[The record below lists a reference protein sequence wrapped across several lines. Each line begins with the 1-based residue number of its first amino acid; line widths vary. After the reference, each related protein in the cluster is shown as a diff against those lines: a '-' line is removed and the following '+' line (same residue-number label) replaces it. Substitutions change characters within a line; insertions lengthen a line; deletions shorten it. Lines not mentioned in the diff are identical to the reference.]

1 MGQGDWLKARKKLT
15 KAGRSLSNAIGEVV
29 ELMAMDPSSGNKA
42 RFDQAY
48 DLIERARRTLGEVR
62 PR

>member
-15 KAGRSLSNAIGEVV
+15 KAERSLSNAIGEVV
-29 ELMAMDPSSGNKA
+29 ELMAMDPSSRNKA
-42 RFDQAY
+42 RFNQAY
-48 DLIERARRTLGEVR
+48 DLIERARRTLGEVG